1 MSCEII
7 KRIKEE
13 IERDKDYKLLKNEK
27 VIVKGKID
35 TNQKPGR
42 IEAFNIDFKCAFM
55 EKPECDKPGDCSKVI
70 LVVRD
75 KGPGTMETYAVTRY
89 KKDGWGYVPG
99 TGYKYGI
106 NMHNWLDQESNGY
119 RVVKWA
125 FLPDLS
131 S

>member
-1 MSCEII
+1 MHYNTETLLNREGIIMSCEII

-13 IERDKDYKLLKNEK
+13 MATSLNFR
-27 VIVKGKID
+27 
-35 TNQKPGR
+35 
-42 IEAFNIDFKCAFM
+42 CAFID
-55 EKPECDKPGDCSKVI
+55 KPECNEPGDCSKVI

-99 TGYKYGI
+99 SGYKYGI

-125 FLPDLS
+125 YLPDLS
-131 S
+131 N